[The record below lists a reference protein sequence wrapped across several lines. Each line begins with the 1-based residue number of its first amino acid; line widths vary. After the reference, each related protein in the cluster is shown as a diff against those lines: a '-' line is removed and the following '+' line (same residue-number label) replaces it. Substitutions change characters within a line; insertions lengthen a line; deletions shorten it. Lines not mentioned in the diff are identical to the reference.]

1 MQDFSKVCKI
11 LFTYLEQSNTNV
23 KQLYPEHKNGFTVL
37 GLDFMVVDNKNTN
50 SLDVKLIECN
60 NNPSFVYFEDKNTDK
75 VSKAYFEW
83 IGKNVFAK
91 LK

>member
-1 MQDFSKVCKI
+1 
-11 LFTYLEQSNTNV
+11 
-23 KQLYPEHKNGFTVL
+23 
-37 GLDFMVVDNKNTN
+37 MVVDNKNTN